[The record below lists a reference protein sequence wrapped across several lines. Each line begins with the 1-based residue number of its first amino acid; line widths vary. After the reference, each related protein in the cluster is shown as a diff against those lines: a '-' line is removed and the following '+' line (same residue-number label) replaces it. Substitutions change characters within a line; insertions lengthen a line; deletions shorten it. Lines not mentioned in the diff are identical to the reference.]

1 MAYIGNVPS
10 TQRYSIDSFSGN
22 GSNRD
27 FTLRDAPVSPASIMV
42 FVDGAY
48 KSTQQYTVTG
58 SNLNLNVAPNSGTNN
73 IQVIFLG
80 ITTAIGPVTDGSV
93 TGNKIANGTI
103 TGEKMGQGAIS
114 ANNIAPAT
122 ITGDKLGLGA
132 VSANNIAPNVF
143 ISVSNVT
150 IAQTATFLGPIY
162 EKANVVSTSGLPS
175 AVTMPTTDTSIL
187 VYTGPSVANST
198 INFTGLAGVGVGN
211 VSTYTIVLNNTTG
224 SEKYISNV
232 QIDGSEVYPKWAGEK
247 PTFGQAN
254 TEYYSFVIVKTS
266 ATPTYN
272 VLAQVTNFS

>member
-10 TQRYSIDSFSGN
+10 TQRYSIDSFSGD

-122 ITGDKLGLGA
+122 ITGDKVA
-132 VSANNIAPNVF
+132 VGTLTGNLIYNTTITGDKIAVGTLTSNLLTSGTITGEKIADGTITTVKLSSGITGNLVGTSDTQTLTNKTISAANND
-143 ISVSNVT
+143 
-150 IAQTATFLGPIY
+150 L
-162 EKANVVSTSGLPS
+162 
-175 AVTMPTTDTSIL
+175 
-187 VYTGPSVANST
+187 
-198 INFTGLAGVGVGN
+198 VGVA
-211 VSTYTIVLNNTTG
+211 TTG
-224 SEKYISNV
+224 KAIAMAIV
-232 QIDGSEVYPKWAGEK
+232 
-247 PTFGQAN
+247 FGG
-254 TEYYSFVIVKTS
+254 
-266 ATPTYN
+266 
-272 VLAQVTNFS
+272 

>member
-10 TQRYSIDSFSGN
+10 TLRYSIDSFSGD
-22 GSNRD
+22 GSTRD

-42 FVDGAY
+42 FVSGAY
-48 KSTQQYTVTG
+48 ISTQQYTLTG
-58 SNLNLNVAPNSGTNN
+58 SNLNLTTAPDSGTNN

-93 TGNKIANGTI
+93 TSSKIANGAI
-103 TGEKMGQGAIS
+103 SGEKLGQGAVS
-114 ANNIAPAT
+114 ANNIAPVT
-122 ITGDKLGLGA
+122 ITGDKLGLNS

-150 IAQTATFLGPIY
+150 VAQTATFLGPIY

-175 AVTMPTTDTSIL
+175 AVTIPTTESGVL
-187 VYTGPSVANST
+187 VYTGPSVSNSV
-198 INFTGLAGVGVGN
+198 INFTGLSSVGVGN
-211 VSTYTIVLNNTTG
+211 VATYTIVLNNSTG

-254 TEYYSFVIVKTS
+254 TEYYSFVIIKTS
-266 ATPTYN
+266 DTPTYN
-272 VLAQVTNFS
+272 VLAQVSNYS